1 MRVIEKKN
9 RTHLTQAALGK
20 IQCDLS
26 IDNIQLVNVI
36 TGEIYPAGVD
46 VIDGIIAR
54 VRMNGEP
61 CISPA
66 KKQVNGHGYYLLPG
80 FIDTHMHV
88 ESTMMIPENFGKAAV
103 VWGTT
108 TAVTDPHEIANVAGI
123 SGVKFMLDSA
133 EYSPLRIYT
142 LAPSCVP
149 AVPSVESAGAA
160 FFDRDIY
167 ELMQEEGVIGVAE
180 IMDYLGVI
188 NDDERMHDI
197 IAVGEGENGFLQGH
211 CPYVRGNELCA
222 YLDGGPVSDHEVRV
236 ASELSEKLRLGM
248 HVNIKSSSLSDTVQ
262 EFLKGVKDVPIHDF
276 VSLCTDDVHAA
287 DLLTTGH
294 INHIVNEC
302 IKGGLDP
309 IDVIRFGTINA
320 ARELRF
326 EDCGAIAPGYVA
338 DMQLVSNLNFDKR
351 PIQVYVAGELVSE
364 NGKLTYNKKSE
375 QYTLP
380 NTVNIPQ
387 VTSPDVFAIPAKSPE
402 EQHLVFSAARTSMVP
417 GQKLVYEHF
426 PVYNNKLVIP
436 DLNKYQFLSIVNRH
450 GSGDITTVVCS
461 DFHLM
466 HGCIASTISH
476 DSHNMT
482 IAFRHSKDAY
492 VAAKELERIGGG
504 MCFVEDGE
512 VKFSLPLPVAGL
524 MSQLEAPDIA
534 EKIKQMDEWVN
545 YASDNLSPMLLAIAI
560 LALPVRPG
568 IIITDK
574 GIIRGETLEFVP
586 QVIGDN

>member
-1 MRVIEKKN
+1 MNIIKN
-9 RTHLTQAALGK
+9 KDTTRLTQAAIGK
-20 IQCDLS
+20 VACDLS
-26 IDNIQLVNVI
+26 INNIKLVNVF
-36 TGEIYPAGVD
+36 TGEIYPADVD
-46 VIDGIIAR
+46 IIDGVIAR
-54 VRMNGEP
+54 VRMHGEE
-61 CISPA
+61 CYPA
-66 KKQVNGHGYYLLPG
+66 PKQKVDGHGYYLLPG
-80 FIDTHMHV
+80 FIDVHMHV

-108 TAVTDPHEIANVAGI
+108 TAVTDPHEIANV
-123 SGVKFMLDSA
+123 SGVEGVEFMLRNA
-133 EYSPLRIYT
+133 KESPLRILT

-160 FFDRDIY
+160 FFSEEVK
-167 ELMQEEGVIGVAE
+167 ELLKHDDVIGIAE
-180 IMDYLGVI
+180 VMDYLGVI
-188 NDDERMHDI
+188 NDDPRMHNI
-197 IAVGEGENGFLQGH
+197 IQEGKKVDGFIQGH
-211 CPYVRGNELCA
+211 APYVTGNNLCA
-222 YLDGGPVSDHEVRV
+222 YLCGGPVSDHEVRD
-236 ASELSEKLRLGM
+236 ADELSEKLRMGM

-262 EFLKGVKDVPIHDF
+262 EFLKGVKNVPIHDL
-276 VSLCTDDVHAA
+276 VSLCTDDVHAY

-320 ARELRF
+320 ARELHF

-338 DMQLVSNLNFDKR
+338 DLQLVSNLNFDKR
-351 PIQVYVAGELVSE
+351 PLQVYVAGKLVSE
-364 NGKLTYNKKSE
+364 NGKLINDTPRPPFYIE
-375 QYTLP
+375 

-387 VTSPDVFAIPAKSPE
+387 VTSPDVFTIPSKNNE
-402 EQHLVFSAARTSMVP
+402 EKHLVFSAARTNMKP
-417 GQKLVYEHF
+417 GQPLVYENF
-426 PVYNNKLVIP
+426 PAYNGKVVIP
-436 DLNKYQFLSIVNRH
+436 DLDKYQFLSVVNRH

-482 IAFRHSKDAY
+482 IVYRHSKDAY

-504 MCFVEDGE
+504 MCFVENGKVE
-512 VKFSLPLPVAGL
+512 FSLPLPVAGL
-524 MSQLEAPDIA
+524 MSELPAWEIA
-534 EKIKQMDEWVN
+534 EEIRNMDRWIE

-568 IIITDK
+568 VIITDK
-574 GIIRGETLEFVP
+574 GIIRGENLKFVP
-586 QVIGDN
+586 QVI

>member
-1 MRVIEKKN
+1 MEIIKN
-9 RTHLTQAALGK
+9 KDRTRLTKAAIGE
-20 IQCDLS
+20 IPCDLS
-26 IDNIQLVNVI
+26 INNIKLVNVF
-36 TGEIYPAGVD
+36 TGEIYPADVD
-46 VIDGIIAR
+46 IIDGIITR
-54 VRMNGEP
+54 VRMHGEE
-61 CISPA
+61 CYPA
-66 KKQVNGHGYYLLPG
+66 PKQKIDGHGYYLLPG
-80 FIDTHMHV
+80 FIDVHMHV

-108 TAVTDPHEIANVAGI
+108 TAITDPHEIANVSGI
-123 SGVKFMLDSA
+123 QGVEFMLESA
-133 EYSPLRIYT
+133 KHSPLRIYT

-160 FFDRDIY
+160 FFKKEIQQLLQK
-167 ELMQEEGVIGVAE
+167 ENVIGVAE
-180 IMDYLGVI
+180 VMDYIGVI
-188 NDDERMHDI
+188 NDDKRMHDI
-197 IAVGEGENGFLQGH
+197 IDAGKEANGFIQGH
-211 CPYVRGNELCA
+211 APYVKGNDLCA
-222 YLDGGPVSDHEVRV
+222 YLCGGPVSDHEVRI
-236 ASELSEKLRLGM
+236 ADELSEKLRMGM

-262 EFLKGVKDVPIHDF
+262 EFLKGVKNVPIHDL
-276 VSLCTDDVHAA
+276 VSLCTDDVHAY

-320 ARELRF
+320 AHELHF

-338 DMQLVSNLNFDKR
+338 DLQLVSNLNFDKC
-351 PIQVYVAGELVSE
+351 PLQVYVAGKLIAE
-364 NGKLTYNKKSE
+364 NGKVVEKISYDTYTF
-375 QYTLP
+375 Q

-387 VTSPDVFAIPAKSPE
+387 VTSPDIFTISSKSNE
-402 EQHLVFSAARTSMVP
+402 EKHLVFSAARSNMVP
-417 GQKLVYEHF
+417 NQQLVYENF
-426 PVYNNKLVIP
+426 PAYNGKVVIP
-436 DLNKYQFLSIVNRH
+436 DLDKYQFLSIVNRY

-482 IAFRHSKDAY
+482 IVYRHSKDAY
-492 VAAKELERIGGG
+492 IAAKELERIGGG

-524 MSQLEAPDIA
+524 MSDLPVQEIA
-534 EKIKQMDEWVN
+534 KEIKKMDEWVE

-568 IIITDK
+568 VIITNK
-574 GIIRGETLEFVP
+574 GIIRGENLKFVP
-586 QVIGDN
+586 QVI

>member
-1 MRVIEKKN
+1 MEIIKNKN
-9 RTHLTQAALGK
+9 RTRLTKAAIGEVP
-20 IQCDLS
+20 CDLS
-26 IDNIQLVNVI
+26 INNIQLVNVF
-36 TGEIYPAGVD
+36 TGEIYPADVD
-46 VIDGIIAR
+46 IIDGVIAR

-61 CISPA
+61 CTPKS
-66 KKQVNGHGYYLLPG
+66 KKEIDGHRYYLLPG
-80 FIDTHMHV
+80 FIDVHMHV
-88 ESTMMIPENFGKAAV
+88 ESTMMVPENFGKAAV

-108 TAVTDPHEIANVAGI
+108 TAITDPHEIANVAGI
-123 SGVKFMLDSA
+123 PGVKYMLESA
-133 EYSPLRIYT
+133 HRSPLRIFT

-160 FFDRDIY
+160 FFKEEIA
-167 ELMQEEGVIGVAE
+167 ELLKEDEVIGVAE
-180 IMDYLGVI
+180 VMDYIGVI
-188 NDDERMHDI
+188 NDDKRMHDI
-197 IAVGEGENGFLQGH
+197 IDAGKEANGFIQGH
-211 CPYVRGNELCA
+211 APYVRGNDLCA
-222 YLDGGPVSDHEVRV
+222 YLCGGPVSDHEVRV
-236 ASELSEKLRLGM
+236 ASELSEKLRMGM

-262 EFLKGVKDVPIHDF
+262 EFLKGVKNVPIHDL

-302 IKGGLDP
+302 IKGGLNP

-320 ARELRF
+320 AHELHF
-326 EDCGAIAPGYVA
+326 DDCGAIAPGYVA
-338 DMQLVSNLNFDKR
+338 DLQLVSNLNFDKR
-351 PIQVYVAGELVSE
+351 PLQVYVAGELVAE
-364 NGKLTYNKKSE
+364 NGKLLTE
-375 QYTLP
+375 PAVATQLP
-380 NTVNIPQ
+380 NVNTIKIPQ
-387 VTSPDVFAIPAKSPE
+387 VTSPDVFAIPAKSQE
-402 EQHLVFSAARTSMVP
+402 EQHLVFSAARSSMIP
-417 GQKLVYEHF
+417 NQKLVYEHF

-482 IAFRHSKDAY
+482 IVFRHSKDAY

-524 MSQLEAPDIA
+524 MSNLPAPQIA
-534 EKIKQMDEWVN
+534 EEIKNMDKWVE

-574 GIIRGETLEFVP
+574 GVIRGETLQFIP
-586 QVIGDN
+586 TII

>member
-1 MRVIEKKN
+1 MEIIKNKN
-9 RTHLTQAALGK
+9 RTQLTKTAIGEVP
-20 IQCDLS
+20 CDLS
-26 IDNIQLVNVI
+26 INNIQLVNVF

-46 VIDGIIAR
+46 IVNGVIAR
-54 VRMNGEP
+54 VRMNGEICQP
-61 CISPA
+61 KP
-66 KKQVNGHGYYLLPG
+66 KKEIDGHGYFLLPG
-80 FIDTHMHV
+80 FLDVHMHV
-88 ESTMMIPENFGKAAV
+88 ESTMMVPENFGKAAV

-108 TAVTDPHEIANVAGI
+108 TAITDPHEIANVAGI
-123 SGVKFMLDSA
+123 PGVKYMLESA
-133 EYSPLRIYT
+133 RRSPLRIFT

-149 AVPSVESAGAA
+149 AVPSVESAGTA
-160 FFDRDIY
+160 FFKEEVA
-167 ELMQEEGVIGVAE
+167 ELLKEEEVIGVAE
-180 IMDYLGVI
+180 VMDYIGVI
-188 NDDERMHDI
+188 KDDKRMHDI
-197 IAVGEGENGFLQGH
+197 IDAGKEANGFIQGH
-211 CPYVRGNELCA
+211 APYVKGNDLCA
-222 YLDGGPVSDHEVRV
+222 YLCGGPVSDHEVRV
-236 ASELSEKLRLGM
+236 ADELSEKLRMGM

-262 EFLKGVKDVPIHDF
+262 EFLKGVKNVPIHDL
-276 VSLCTDDVHAA
+276 VSLCTDDVHAY

-320 ARELRF
+320 ARELHF

-338 DMQLVSNLNFDKR
+338 DLQLVSNLNFDKR
-351 PIQVYVAGELVSE
+351 PLQVYVAGELVAE
-364 NGKLTYNKKSE
+364 NGKLLTEPAAPTTIPNV
-375 QYTLP
+375 
-380 NTVNIPQ
+380 NTVKIPQ
-387 VTSPDVFAIPAKSPE
+387 ITSPEVFTIPSKSNE
-402 EQHLVFSAARTSMVP
+402 EKHLVFSAARSSMVP
-417 GQKLVYEHF
+417 NQKLVYENF
-426 PVYNNKLVIP
+426 PAYGGKVVIP
-436 DLNKYQFLSIVNRH
+436 DLDKYQFLSIVNRH

-461 DFHLM
+461 DFYLM

-482 IAFRHSKDAY
+482 IVYRHSKDAY

-524 MSQLEAPDIA
+524 MSNLPASQIA
-534 EKIKQMDEWVN
+534 EEIKNMDKWVE

-574 GIIRGETLEFVP
+574 GVIRGETLQFVP
-586 QVIGDN
+586 QVI